1 MSRLEKGW
9 GDILHNPLAYIGHV
23 PARLPL
29 QALDTSGV
37 NLGQEDL
44 VERAVIFQVR
54 KYTRTDICLQ

>member
-29 QALDTSGV
+29 QAPDISRV

-44 VERAVIFQVR
+44 VERVVIFQVR
-54 KYTRTDICLQ
+54 KYTRMDICIQ

>member
-29 QALDTSGV
+29 QALVTYGV
-37 NLGQEDL
+37 NLGQKDL
-44 VERAVIFQVR
+44 VERTVTF
-54 KYTRTDICLQ
+54 